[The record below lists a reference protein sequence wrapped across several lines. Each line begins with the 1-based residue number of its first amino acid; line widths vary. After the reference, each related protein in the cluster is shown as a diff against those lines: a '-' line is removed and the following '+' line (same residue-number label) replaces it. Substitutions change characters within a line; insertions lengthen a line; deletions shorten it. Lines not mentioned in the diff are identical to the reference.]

1 MTTIADRCDKMKIN
15 VFLVTVVGSLLAFA
29 YVGYACNE
37 AVCASIVSKCM
48 ITQSCKC
55 DLANCSCCKEC
66 FSCLSNLYSE
76 CCSCVGK

>member
-1 MTTIADRCDKMKIN
+1 MTFKYI
-15 VFLVTVVGSLLAFA
+15 S
-29 YVGYACNE
+29 YACNE
-37 AVCASIVSKCM
+37 AVCASIVSKCL

-76 CCSCVGK
+76 CCSCVGKSFDSRARYVFIFSRWCKRVQILS